1 MDITYIKG
9 DLFKTDE
16 HVIVHG
22 CNARGVMGSGV
33 AAIVKEKYPE
43 AYKRYRQFYED
54 FDLEL
59 GSIIPVN
66 SNGKLI
72 INAIT
77 QDRYGTAKRHADY
90 QAISI
95 AISKVDYLLKTSNIQ
110 SFAMPMIGAG
120 LAGGDW
126 KVISAIVESETK
138 YTTPIVYYL

>member
-1 MDITYIKG
+1 MDIKYIKG

-33 AAIVKEKYPE
+33 AAIVKQNYPE
-43 AYKRYRQFYED
+43 AYKRYKEIYVD
-54 FDLEL
+54 FGLDL
-59 GSIIPVN
+59 GSIIPVD

-77 QDRYGTAKRHADY
+77 QDRYGTAKRYVDY
-90 QAISI
+90 EAVALAIK
-95 AISKVDYLLKTSNIQ
+95 KVDQLVKAIGIQ